1 MRLKPEK
8 IEHLA
13 GIIFEA
19 LAAQREL
26 ELAEGRDKITAL
38 IRKAI
43 ADDFKAEDEI
53 EVEAHRLLEAFKD
66 DIQRKG
72 ASYEK
77 LFNKAKQKLARE
89 RKMVL

>member
-13 GIIFEA
+13 NIIFDS
-19 LAAQREL
+19 LAANKEITL
-26 ELAEGRDKITAL
+26 SEGRDKIVGTIRRL
-38 IRKAI
+38 ITE
-43 ADDFKAEDEI
+43 DMLAEDEI
-53 EVEAHRLLEAFKD
+53 EEAARALLEEHKD
-66 DIQRKG
+66 QISRQG

-77 LFNKAKQKLARE
+77 LFNKAKQKIALE